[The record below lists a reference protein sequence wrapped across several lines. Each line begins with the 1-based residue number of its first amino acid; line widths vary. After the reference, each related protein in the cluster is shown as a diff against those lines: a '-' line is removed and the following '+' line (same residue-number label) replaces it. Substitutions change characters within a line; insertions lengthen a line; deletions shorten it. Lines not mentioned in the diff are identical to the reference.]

1 MKFPNQWIASNFSN
15 IDCCISYYICR
26 FPCSS
31 LCVIN
36 FPASS
41 GSTDTR
47 RFPVYSILTIFSVF
61 AIISLITFR
70 TNSRLT
76 RIYSIKEPI
85 VISTNSNFSTVLSIS
100 SISSINAIFS
110 ISSIGTVN
118 DRIRFSIIK
127 CDLETSSN
135 IFNGFN
141 PFAFIHKLLQI
152 GNAGFVCV
160 NLCLQIVDV
169 IVIVLTTCNGCT
181 YCKRQCPEK
190 HYPNKI
196 FLHNYLK
203 ITLIIYY

>member
-1 MKFPNQWIASNFSN
+1 MSVCISIYTNSIHANNRTCFRKCYRRFSISTIRLQFTYMKFPNQWIASNFSN

-100 SISSINAIFS
+100 SISSINAIFPL
-110 ISSIGTVN
+110 VP
-118 DRIRFSIIK
+118 
-127 CDLETSSN
+127 LV
-135 IFNGFN
+135 
-141 PFAFIHKLLQI
+141 P
-152 GNAGFVCV
+152 
-160 NLCLQIVDV
+160 
-169 IVIVLTTCNGCT
+169 LTI
-181 YCKRQCPEK
+181 E
-190 HYPNKI
+190 
-196 FLHNYLK
+196 
-203 ITLIIYY
+203 

>member
-36 FPASS
+36 FPASG

-47 RFPVYSILTIFSVF
+47 RFPVYSILTILSVF
-61 AIISLITFR
+61 AIVSLITFR

-85 VISTNSNFSTVLSIS
+85 VISTNSNFSTILSIS

-169 IVIVLTTCNGCT
+169 IIIVFTAYIGDSRKCQ
-181 YCKRQCPEK
+181 RPEEHHFYK
-190 HYPNKI
+190 
-196 FLHNYLK
+196 FSFHNYLK